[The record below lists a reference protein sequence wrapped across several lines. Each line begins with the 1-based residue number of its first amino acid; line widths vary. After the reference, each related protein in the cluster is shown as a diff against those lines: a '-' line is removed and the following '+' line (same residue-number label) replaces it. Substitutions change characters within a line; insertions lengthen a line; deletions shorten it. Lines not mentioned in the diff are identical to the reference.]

1 MSFVVTKAPY
11 RISFFGGGTDYPDW
25 YRAEGG
31 QVISTAIDRYCYVT
45 CRYFPEFFPPQ
56 HRIVWSV
63 AEAVNS
69 IADIRHPAVREALM
83 MLDFDDSRGL
93 DVNYHGELP
102 ARTGMASSSAFA
114 AGLIQALTV
123 LKGGQLSHQELYQ
136 SAIKL
141 EQVRLG
147 EHVGSQD
154 QIAVSCGGMN
164 HIRFGPGDAIE
175 ITPFEMDSDRKQTL
189 KSHLMLFYLG
199 RTRLASDIAGEVIAN
214 IGSRKSELREI
225 GSHVDSAISIL
236 KGDGDLA
243 DFGKL
248 LDETWQ
254 LKRQLGQSISNDTVD
269 EIYSRARDHGAIGGK
284 LLGAGG
290 TGFMLLFVPP
300 ELQSDVAAAMAP
312 YMQASF
318 DFEEQGCQIVANE
331 P

>member
-114 AGLIQALTV
+114 AALIQALTV
-123 LKGGQLSHQELYQ
+123 LKGGELSHTDLYR
-136 SAIKL
+136 SATVL
-141 EQVRLG
+141 EQEYLG
-147 EHVGSQD
+147 ENVGSQD

-164 HIRFGPGDAIE
+164 HIRFGPGDDIE
-175 ITPFEMDSDRKQTL
+175 ITPFELDGRRKQAL
-189 KSHLMLFYLG
+189 KDHLMLFFLG

-214 IGSRKSELREI
+214 IGHRKSELRQI
-225 GSHVDSAISIL
+225 GNHVDVATEIL
-236 KGDGDLA
+236 KGSGDLT

-248 LDETWQ
+248 LHETWQ
-254 LKRQLGQSISNDTVD
+254 LKRQLGNSVSNDTVD
-269 EIYSRARDHGAIGGK
+269 QIYDHARNHGAIGGK

-290 TGFMLLFVPP
+290 TGFMLFFVPP
-300 ELQSDVAAAMAP
+300 ESQDALKDAMAP
-312 YMQASF
+312 HLLADF
-318 DFEEQGCQIVANE
+318 DFEDQGCQVITDDK
-331 P
+331 